1 VKKFWIVGVLA
12 ASLGLSACGATAS
25 LNSAV
30 ASLGSSPDLQ
40 VHLIGSAAGPDST
53 EAQQALGALSVDLN
67 YSNPTGASLAAAK
80 GAANAELI
88 VNAGGAALLDVRVV
102 DANVYATLNVSAL
115 ANVPNAN
122 LSATET
128 SALQLLVGGRWF
140 EFPASLLNSYVP
152 KGAAATATAT
162 AAKDRRFATNIIDD
176 LTTLISDTSYT
187 TLAGGGYAQ
196 SGTLA
201 SVVKAVW
208 PTIAAATGEQTMP
221 SDVPGTYAITVTTS
235 GTTATGGSVS
245 ITAPDPSGG
254 TDTVSLTATV
264 AHASDA
270 VVAPTGATII
280 TPALLK
286 GLIAQ
291 AS

>member
-25 LNSAV
+25 LNGAV

-40 VHLIGSAAGPDST
+40 VHLTGSAAGPDST
-53 EAQQALGALSVDLN
+53 EAQQVLGALSVDLH

-88 VNAGGAALLDVRVV
+88 VNAGGAALVDVRVV

-115 ANVPNAN
+115 ANVPDAN

-152 KGAAATATAT
+152 KGTAATATT
-162 AAKDRRFATNIIDD
+162 AKDRQFATNLIDD

-187 TLAGGGYAQ
+187 TLPSGGYSQ

-208 PTIAAATGEQTMP
+208 PTIAAATGQPTMP

-235 GTTATGGSVS
+235 STTATGGSVS

-254 TDTVSLTATV
+254 TDTVSLAATV
-264 AHASDA
+264 AHANDA

-286 GLIAQ
+286 GLLAQ
-291 AS
+291 AD

>member
-40 VHLIGSAAGPDST
+40 VHLTGSAAGPDST
-53 EAQQALGALSVDLN
+53 EAQQALGALSLDLN
-67 YSNPTGASLAAAK
+67 YSNPTGASLATAK

-88 VNAGGAALLDVRVV
+88 VNAGGAALLDVRIV
-102 DANVYATLNVSAL
+102 DADVYATLNVSAL

-122 LSATET
+122 LSAAET

-152 KGAAATATAT
+152 KAAATATT
-162 AAKDRRFATNIIDD
+162 AKDRRFATNIIDD

-187 TLAGGGYAQ
+187 TLAGGGYSQ

-208 PTIAAATGEQTMP
+208 PAIAAATGQQTMP